1 MIRMYSVFLFGPQIH
16 IVNKRNSQD
25 RIKRKYIKKARIGK
39 KRRNDEKKMTNSA
52 TARSVFGKQVGLE
65 CFLQWNPSDWNRI
78 KISSGIKMRND

>member
-1 MIRMYSVFLFGPQIH
+1 M
-16 IVNKRNSQD
+16 
-25 RIKRKYIKKARIGK
+25 KK
-39 KRRNDEKKMTNSA
+39 KKMTNSA